1 MSALFE
7 VLSKIQKE
15 MKAPKSQYNAFGK
28 YKYRSCEDI
37 LEAVK
42 PFLNGAVL
50 YISDEMVLIGER
62 YYIKATATLRNGDE
76 AVSVTAY
83 AREEAEKKGM
93 DSSQITGA
101 ASSYA
106 RKYALNGLF
115 LIDDTKDSDATNEH
129 GKGEAANSKPKG
141 NQVNTL
147 KEKLD
152 SKKEETPSVGKRLFA
167 DIFKYWMS
175 KDEDDAANRAT
186 AYEAINR
193 YAAHVGIKK
202 TLKDAAD
209 LDKLTDKEC
218 EKIAEAFNAERKA
231 A

>member
-15 MKAPKSQYNAFGK
+15 MKAPKSQFNAFGK

-42 PFLNGAVL
+42 PFLNGTVL
-50 YISDEMVLIGER
+50 YISDEMVLIGDR
-62 YYIKATATLRNGDE
+62 YYIKATATLRNGDD

-152 SKKEETPSVGKRLFA
+152 SKKKETPSVGKKLFA

-202 TLKDAAD
+202 TLKEAAD

-218 EKIAEAFNAERKA
+218 EKIAEVFEAERKA

>member
-1 MSALFE
+1 MSALLE
-7 VLSKIQKE
+7 TLSKIQKE
-15 MKAPKSQYNAFGK
+15 MKAPKGQFNAFGK

-42 PFLNGAVL
+42 PFLNGTVL

-62 YYIKATATLRNGDE
+62 YYLKATATLRNGDD

-83 AREEAEKKGM
+83 AREEIEKKGM

-152 SKKEETPSVGKRLFA
+152 SKKEETPSVGKKLFA
-167 DIFKYWMS
+167 DIFKSWMS

-202 TLKDAAD
+202 TLKEAAD

-218 EKIAEAFNAERKA
+218 EKIAEVFEAERKA

>member
-15 MKAPKSQYNAFGK
+15 MKAPKSQFNAFGK

-42 PFLNGAVL
+42 PFLNGTVL

-129 GKGEAANSKPKG
+129 GKGAGDEKPKG
-141 NQVNTL
+141 SQVEQL
-147 KEKLD
+147 KGKL
-152 SKKEETPSVGKRLFA
+152 GG
-167 DIFKYWMS
+167 
-175 KDEDDAANRAT
+175 N
-186 AYEAINR
+186 
-193 YAAHVGIKK
+193 
-202 TLKDAAD
+202 DAAD
-209 LDKLTDKEC
+209 PYLT
-218 EKIAEAFNAERKA
+218 EAQAKDIMGQLRKA
-231 A
+231 KIRGEALLSHFKVSRLGELRESQLNEVYDWILAAGKE

>member
-15 MKAPKSQYNAFGK
+15 MKAPKSQFNAFGK

-42 PFLNGAVL
+42 PFLNGTVL
-50 YISDEMVLIGER
+50 YISDEMVLIGDR

-152 SKKEETPSVGKRLFA
+152 SKKEETPSVGKKLFA
-167 DIFKYWMS
+167 DIFKFWMS

-202 TLKDAAD
+202 TLKEAAD

-218 EKIAEAFNAERKA
+218 EKIAEVFEAERKA

>member
-129 GKGEAANSKPKG
+129 GNGGGANGKPNG
-141 NQVNTL
+141 NQVNAL
-147 KEKLD
+147 KEKLN
-152 SKKEETPSVGKRLFA
+152 SKKEETPSVGKKLFA
-167 DIFKYWMS
+167 DIFKFWMS

-202 TLKDAAD
+202 TLKGAAD

-218 EKIAEAFNAERKA
+218 EKIAEVFEAERKA

>member
-42 PFLNGAVL
+42 PFLNGTVL
-50 YISDEMVLIGER
+50 YISDEMVLIGDR

-141 NQVNTL
+141 SQVEQL
-147 KEKLD
+147 KGKLGGND
-152 SKKEETPSVGKRLFA
+152 VA
-167 DIFKYWMS
+167 DPYLTEAQA
-175 KDEDDAANRAT
+175 KD
-186 AYEAINR
+186 IM
-193 YAAHVGIKK
+193 GQ
-202 TLKDAAD
+202 L
-209 LDKLTDKEC
+209 
-218 EKIAEAFNAERKA
+218 RKA
-231 A
+231 KIRGEALLSHFKISRLGELRESQLHEVYDWILAAGKE

>member
-7 VLSKIQKE
+7 ALSKIQKE
-15 MKAPKSQYNAFGK
+15 MKAPKSQFNAFVK

-42 PFLNGAVL
+42 PFLNGTVL
-50 YISDEMVLIGER
+50 YVSDEMVLIGER

-83 AREEAEKKGM
+83 AREEVEKKGM

-129 GKGEAANSKPKG
+129 GKGAGDEKPKG
-141 NQVNTL
+141 SQVEQL
-147 KEKLD
+147 KGKL
-152 SKKEETPSVGKRLFA
+152 GG
-167 DIFKYWMS
+167 
-175 KDEDDAANRAT
+175 N
-186 AYEAINR
+186 N
-193 YAAHVGIKK
+193 
-202 TLKDAAD
+202 AAD
-209 LDKLTDKEC
+209 PYLT
-218 EKIAEAFNAERKA
+218 EAQAKDIMGQLRKA
-231 A
+231 KIRGEALLSHFKVSRLGELRESQLNEVYDWILAAGKE

>member
-15 MKAPKSQYNAFGK
+15 MKAPKSQFNAFGK

-42 PFLNGAVL
+42 PFLNGTVL
-50 YISDEMVLIGER
+50 YISDEMVLIGDR
-62 YYIKATATLRNGDE
+62 YYIKATATLRNGDD

-152 SKKEETPSVGKRLFA
+152 SKKEETPSVGKKLFA

-209 LDKLTDKEC
+209 LDKLTEKEC
-218 EKIAEAFNAERKA
+218 DKIAEAFNAERKA

>member
-15 MKAPKSQYNAFGK
+15 MKAPKSQFNAFGK

-42 PFLNGAVL
+42 PFLNGTVL

-62 YYIKATATLRNGDE
+62 YYLKATATLRNGDD

-83 AREEAEKKGM
+83 AREEIEKKGM

-129 GKGEAANSKPKG
+129 GKGAGDEKPKG
-141 NQVNTL
+141 SQVEQL
-147 KEKLD
+147 KGKLGGND
-152 SKKEETPSVGKRLFA
+152 TA
-167 DIFKYWMS
+167 DPYLTEAQA
-175 KDEDDAANRAT
+175 KD
-186 AYEAINR
+186 IM
-193 YAAHVGIKK
+193 GQ
-202 TLKDAAD
+202 L
-209 LDKLTDKEC
+209 
-218 EKIAEAFNAERKA
+218 RKA
-231 A
+231 KIRGEALLSHFKVSRLGELRESQLNEVYDWILAAGKE

>member
-15 MKAPKSQYNAFGK
+15 MKAPKSQFNAFGK

-42 PFLNGAVL
+42 PFLNGTVL

-62 YYIKATATLRNGDE
+62 YYIKATATLRNGDD

-152 SKKEETPSVGKRLFA
+152 SKKEETPSVGKKLFA
-167 DIFKYWMS
+167 DIFKFWMS

-202 TLKDAAD
+202 TLKEAAD

-218 EKIAEAFNAERKA
+218 EKIAEVFEAERKA
-231 A
+231 T

>member
-15 MKAPKSQYNAFGK
+15 MKAPKSQFNAFGK

-42 PFLNGAVL
+42 PFLNGTVL

-62 YYIKATATLRNGDE
+62 YYLKATATLRNGDD

-83 AREEAEKKGM
+83 AREEIEKKGM

-129 GKGEAANSKPKG
+129 GKGAGDEKPKG
-141 NQVNTL
+141 SQVEQL
-147 KEKLD
+147 KGKL
-152 SKKEETPSVGKRLFA
+152 GG
-167 DIFKYWMS
+167 
-175 KDEDDAANRAT
+175 N
-186 AYEAINR
+186 
-193 YAAHVGIKK
+193 
-202 TLKDAAD
+202 DAAD
-209 LDKLTDKEC
+209 PYLT
-218 EKIAEAFNAERKA
+218 EAQAKDIMGQLRKA
-231 A
+231 KIRGEALLSHFKVSRLGELRESQLNEVYDWILAAGKE

>member
-7 VLSKIQKE
+7 ALSKIQKE
-15 MKAPKSQYNAFGK
+15 MKAPKSQFNAFGK

-42 PFLNGAVL
+42 PFLNGTVL

-62 YYIKATATLRNGDE
+62 YYLKATATLRNGDD

-83 AREEAEKKGM
+83 AREEIEKKGM

-129 GKGEAANSKPKG
+129 GKGAGDEKPKG
-141 NQVNTL
+141 SQVEQL
-147 KEKLD
+147 KGKL
-152 SKKEETPSVGKRLFA
+152 GG
-167 DIFKYWMS
+167 
-175 KDEDDAANRAT
+175 N
-186 AYEAINR
+186 
-193 YAAHVGIKK
+193 
-202 TLKDAAD
+202 DAAD
-209 LDKLTDKEC
+209 PYLT
-218 EKIAEAFNAERKA
+218 EAQAKDIIGQLRKA
-231 A
+231 KIMGKALLSHFKVSRLGELKESQLNEVYDWILDAGKE

>member
-15 MKAPKSQYNAFGK
+15 MKAPKSQFNAFGK

-42 PFLNGAVL
+42 PFLNGTVL
-50 YISDEMVLIGER
+50 YISDEMVLIGDR
-62 YYIKATATLRNGDE
+62 YYLKATATLRNGDD

-129 GKGEAANSKPKG
+129 GKGAGDEKPKG
-141 NQVNTL
+141 SQVEQL
-147 KEKLD
+147 KGKLGGND
-152 SKKEETPSVGKRLFA
+152 TA
-167 DIFKYWMS
+167 DPYLTEAQA
-175 KDEDDAANRAT
+175 KD
-186 AYEAINR
+186 IM
-193 YAAHVGIKK
+193 GQ
-202 TLKDAAD
+202 L
-209 LDKLTDKEC
+209 
-218 EKIAEAFNAERKA
+218 RKA
-231 A
+231 KIRGEALLSHFKVSRLGELRESQLNEVYDWILAAGKE

>member
-42 PFLNGAVL
+42 PFLNGTVL
-50 YISDEMVLIGER
+50 YISDEMVLIGDR
-62 YYIKATATLRNGDE
+62 YYLKATATLRNGDE

-129 GKGEAANSKPKG
+129 GKGAGDEKPKESQVEQLKGKLGG
-141 NQVNTL
+141 N
-147 KEKLD
+147 
-152 SKKEETPSVGKRLFA
+152 
-167 DIFKYWMS
+167 
-175 KDEDDAANRAT
+175 
-186 AYEAINR
+186 
-193 YAAHVGIKK
+193 
-202 TLKDAAD
+202 DAAD
-209 LDKLTDKEC
+209 PYLTEAQAKDIIGQLKKAKIRGEALLSHFKVSRLGELRESQLHEVYDWILAAGKE
-218 EKIAEAFNAERKA
+218 
-231 A
+231 

>member
-15 MKAPKSQYNAFGK
+15 MKAPKSQFNAFGK

-42 PFLNGAVL
+42 PFLNGTVL
-50 YISDEMVLIGER
+50 YISDEMVLIGDR
-62 YYIKATATLRNGDE
+62 YYIKATATLRNGDD
-76 AVSVTAY
+76 AVSVTTY

-152 SKKEETPSVGKRLFA
+152 SKKEETPSVGKKLFA

-186 AYEAINR
+186 AYEAMNR

-202 TLKDAAD
+202 TLKEAAD

-218 EKIAEAFNAERKA
+218 EKIAEVFEAERKA

>member
-129 GKGEAANSKPKG
+129 GKGEAANSKPKD

-147 KEKLD
+147 KEKLV
-152 SKKEETPSVGKRLFA
+152 SKKEETPSVGKKLFA

>member
-15 MKAPKSQYNAFGK
+15 MKAPKSQFNAFGK

-42 PFLNGAVL
+42 PFLNGTVL
-50 YISDEMVLIGER
+50 YISDEMVLIGDR
-62 YYIKATATLRNGDE
+62 YYLKATATLRNGDE

-152 SKKEETPSVGKRLFA
+152 SKKEETPSVGKKLFA
-167 DIFKYWMS
+167 DIFKFWMS

-209 LDKLTDKEC
+209 LDKLTEKEC
-218 EKIAEAFNAERKA
+218 DKIAEAFNAERKA

>member
-15 MKAPKSQYNAFGK
+15 MKAPKSQFNAFGK

-42 PFLNGAVL
+42 PFLNGTVL
-50 YISDEMVLIGER
+50 YVSDEMVLIGER

-152 SKKEETPSVGKRLFA
+152 SKKEETPSVGKKLFA
-167 DIFKYWMS
+167 DIFKFWMS

-209 LDKLTDKEC
+209 LDKLTEKEC
-218 EKIAEAFNAERKA
+218 DKIAEAFNAERKA

>member
-7 VLSKIQKE
+7 ALSKIQKE
-15 MKAPKSQYNAFGK
+15 MKAPKSQFNAFGK

-42 PFLNGAVL
+42 PFLNGTVL
-50 YISDEMVLIGER
+50 YISDEMVLIGDR
-62 YYIKATATLRNGDE
+62 YYLKATATLRNGDE

-83 AREEAEKKGM
+83 AREEVEKKGM

-129 GKGEAANSKPKG
+129 GKGAGDEKPKG
-141 NQVNTL
+141 SQVEQL
-147 KEKLD
+147 KDKL
-152 SKKEETPSVGKRLFA
+152 GG
-167 DIFKYWMS
+167 
-175 KDEDDAANRAT
+175 N
-186 AYEAINR
+186 
-193 YAAHVGIKK
+193 
-202 TLKDAAD
+202 DAAD
-209 LDKLTDKEC
+209 TYLTKAQAKD
-218 EKIAEAFNAERKA
+218 IMWQLRKA
-231 A
+231 KIMGKDLLSHFKVSRLGELKESQLNEVYDWILDAGKE

>member
-15 MKAPKSQYNAFGK
+15 MKAPKSQFNAFGK

-42 PFLNGAVL
+42 PFLNGTVL

-62 YYIKATATLRNGDE
+62 YYLKATATLRNGDD

-83 AREEAEKKGM
+83 AREEIEKKGM

-129 GKGEAANSKPKG
+129 GKGAGDEKPKG
-141 NQVNTL
+141 SQVEQL
-147 KEKLD
+147 KGKL
-152 SKKEETPSVGKRLFA
+152 GG
-167 DIFKYWMS
+167 
-175 KDEDDAANRAT
+175 N
-186 AYEAINR
+186 N
-193 YAAHVGIKK
+193 
-202 TLKDAAD
+202 AAD
-209 LDKLTDKEC
+209 PYLT
-218 EKIAEAFNAERKA
+218 EAQAKDIMGQLRKA
-231 A
+231 KIRGEALLSHFKVSRLGELRESQLNEVYDWILAAGKE

>member
-7 VLSKIQKE
+7 ALSKIQKE
-15 MKAPKSQYNAFGK
+15 MKAPKGQFNAFGK

-42 PFLNGAVL
+42 PFLNGTVL
-50 YISDEMVLIGER
+50 YISDEMVLIGDR
-62 YYIKATATLRNGDE
+62 YYLKATATLRNGDE

-83 AREEAEKKGM
+83 AREEIEKKGM

-129 GKGEAANSKPKG
+129 GKGVGDEKPKG
-141 NQVNTL
+141 SQVEQL
-147 KEKLD
+147 KGKL
-152 SKKEETPSVGKRLFA
+152 GG
-167 DIFKYWMS
+167 
-175 KDEDDAANRAT
+175 N
-186 AYEAINR
+186 
-193 YAAHVGIKK
+193 
-202 TLKDAAD
+202 DAAD
-209 LDKLTDKEC
+209 PYLT
-218 EKIAEAFNAERKA
+218 EAQAKDIMGQLRKA
-231 A
+231 KIRGEALLSHFKVSRLGELRESQLHEVYDWILAAGKE

>member
-15 MKAPKSQYNAFGK
+15 MKAPKSQFNAFGK

-42 PFLNGAVL
+42 PFLNGTVL

-152 SKKEETPSVGKRLFA
+152 SKKEETPSVGKKLFA
-167 DIFKYWMS
+167 DIFKFWMS

-202 TLKDAAD
+202 TLKEAAD

-218 EKIAEAFNAERKA
+218 EKIAEVFEAERKA
-231 A
+231 T

>member
-15 MKAPKSQYNAFGK
+15 MKAPKSQFNAFGK

-42 PFLNGAVL
+42 PFLNGTVL

-62 YYIKATATLRNGDE
+62 YYLKATATLRNGDD

-83 AREEAEKKGM
+83 AREEVEKKGM

-129 GKGEAANSKPKG
+129 GKGAGDEKPKG
-141 NQVNTL
+141 SQVEQL
-147 KEKLD
+147 KGKL
-152 SKKEETPSVGKRLFA
+152 GG
-167 DIFKYWMS
+167 
-175 KDEDDAANRAT
+175 N
-186 AYEAINR
+186 N
-193 YAAHVGIKK
+193 
-202 TLKDAAD
+202 AAD
-209 LDKLTDKEC
+209 PYLT
-218 EKIAEAFNAERKA
+218 EAQAKDIMGQLRKA
-231 A
+231 KIRGEALLSHFKVSRLGELRESQLNEVYDWILAAGKE

>member
-1 MSALFE
+1 MSALLE
-7 VLSKIQKE
+7 TLSKIQKE
-15 MKAPKSQYNAFGK
+15 MKAPKGQFNAFGK

-42 PFLNGAVL
+42 PFLNGTVL

-62 YYIKATATLRNGDE
+62 YYLKATATLRNGDD

-83 AREEAEKKGM
+83 AREEIEKKGM

-129 GKGEAANSKPKG
+129 GKGAGDEKPKG
-141 NQVNTL
+141 SQVEQL
-147 KEKLD
+147 KGKL
-152 SKKEETPSVGKRLFA
+152 GG
-167 DIFKYWMS
+167 
-175 KDEDDAANRAT
+175 N
-186 AYEAINR
+186 
-193 YAAHVGIKK
+193 
-202 TLKDAAD
+202 DAAD
-209 LDKLTDKEC
+209 PYLT
-218 EKIAEAFNAERKA
+218 EAQARDIMGQLRKA
-231 A
+231 KIRWEVLLSSFKVSRLGELKESQLHEVYDWILAAGKE

>member
-152 SKKEETPSVGKRLFA
+152 SKKEETPSVGKKLFA
-167 DIFKYWMS
+167 DIFKFWMS

-209 LDKLTDKEC
+209 LDKLTEKEC
-218 EKIAEAFNAERKA
+218 DKIAEAFNAERKA

>member
-15 MKAPKSQYNAFGK
+15 MKAPKSQFNAFGK

-42 PFLNGAVL
+42 PFLNGTVL
-50 YISDEMVLIGER
+50 YISDEMVLIGDR
-62 YYIKATATLRNGDE
+62 YYIKATATLRNGDD

-152 SKKEETPSVGKRLFA
+152 SKKEETPSVGKKLFA
-167 DIFKYWMS
+167 DIFKFWMS

-202 TLKDAAD
+202 AIKDAAD
-209 LDKLTDKEC
+209 LDKLTEKEC
-218 EKIAEAFNAERKA
+218 DKIAEAFNAERKA

>member
-15 MKAPKSQYNAFGK
+15 MKAPKSQFNAFGK

-42 PFLNGAVL
+42 PFLNGTVL
-50 YISDEMVLIGER
+50 YISDEMVLIGDR
-62 YYIKATATLRNGDE
+62 YYIKATATLRNGDD

-152 SKKEETPSVGKRLFA
+152 SKKEETPSVGKKLFA
-167 DIFKYWMS
+167 DIFKFWMS

-202 TLKDAAD
+202 TLKEAAD

-218 EKIAEAFNAERKA
+218 EKIAEVFEAERKA
-231 A
+231 T

>member
-42 PFLNGAVL
+42 PFLNGTVL
-50 YISDEMVLIGER
+50 YISDEMVLIGDR

-129 GKGEAANSKPKG
+129 GKGEAANSNPKG

-147 KEKLD
+147 KEKLV
-152 SKKEETPSVGKRLFA
+152 SKKEETPSVGKKLFA
-167 DIFKYWMS
+167 DIFKFWMS

-209 LDKLTDKEC
+209 LDKLTEKEC
-218 EKIAEAFNAERKA
+218 EKIAEVFEAERKA

>member
-15 MKAPKSQYNAFGK
+15 MKAPKSQFNAFGK

-152 SKKEETPSVGKRLFA
+152 SKKEETPSVGKKLFA
-167 DIFKYWMS
+167 DIFKFWMS

-209 LDKLTDKEC
+209 LDKLTEKEC
-218 EKIAEAFNAERKA
+218 DKIAEAFNAERKA

>member
-7 VLSKIQKE
+7 ALSKIQKE
-15 MKAPKSQYNAFGK
+15 MKAPKSQFNAFGK

-42 PFLNGAVL
+42 PFLNGTVL

-83 AREEAEKKGM
+83 AREEVEKKGM

-129 GKGEAANSKPKG
+129 GKGAWDEKPKG
-141 NQVNTL
+141 SQVEQL
-147 KEKLD
+147 KGKL
-152 SKKEETPSVGKRLFA
+152 GG
-167 DIFKYWMS
+167 
-175 KDEDDAANRAT
+175 N
-186 AYEAINR
+186 
-193 YAAHVGIKK
+193 
-202 TLKDAAD
+202 DAAD
-209 LDKLTDKEC
+209 PYLT
-218 EKIAEAFNAERKA
+218 EAQGKDIMGQLRKA
-231 A
+231 RIRGEALLSHFKVSRLGELKESQLHEVYDWILAAGKE

>member
-15 MKAPKSQYNAFGK
+15 MKAPKSQFNAFGK

-129 GKGEAANSKPKG
+129 GKGEAANSKPNG

-147 KEKLD
+147 KEKLV
-152 SKKEETPSVGKRLFA
+152 SKKEETPSVGKKLFA
-167 DIFKYWMS
+167 DIFKFWMS

-209 LDKLTDKEC
+209 LDKLTEKEC
-218 EKIAEAFNAERKA
+218 DKIAEAFNAERKA

>member
-15 MKAPKSQYNAFGK
+15 MKAPKSQFNAFGK

-42 PFLNGAVL
+42 PFLNGTVL

-62 YYIKATATLRNGDE
+62 YYLKATATLRNGDE

-83 AREEAEKKGM
+83 AREEVEKKGM

-129 GKGEAANSKPKG
+129 GKGAGDEKPKG
-141 NQVNTL
+141 SQVEQL
-147 KEKLD
+147 KGKL
-152 SKKEETPSVGKRLFA
+152 GG
-167 DIFKYWMS
+167 
-175 KDEDDAANRAT
+175 N
-186 AYEAINR
+186 N
-193 YAAHVGIKK
+193 
-202 TLKDAAD
+202 AAD
-209 LDKLTDKEC
+209 PYLT
-218 EKIAEAFNAERKA
+218 EAQAKDIMGQLRKA
-231 A
+231 KIRGEALLSHFKVSRLGELRESQLNEVYDWILAAGKE

>member
-147 KEKLD
+147 KEKLV
-152 SKKEETPSVGKRLFA
+152 SKKEETPSVGKKLFA
-167 DIFKYWMS
+167 DIFKFWMS

-209 LDKLTDKEC
+209 LDKLTEKEC

>member
-7 VLSKIQKE
+7 ALSKIQKE
-15 MKAPKSQYNAFGK
+15 MKAPKSQFNAFGK

-42 PFLNGAVL
+42 PFLNGTVL

-129 GKGEAANSKPKG
+129 GNGGGANGKPKG
-141 NQVNTL
+141 NQVEQL
-147 KEKLD
+147 KDKL
-152 SKKEETPSVGKRLFA
+152 GNN
-167 DIFKYWMS
+167 
-175 KDEDDAANRAT
+175 DAASFLT
-186 AYEAINR
+186 EAQ
-193 YAAHVGIKK
+193 A
-202 TLKDAAD
+202 KDIMGQ
-209 LDKLTDKEC
+209 L
-218 EKIAEAFNAERKA
+218 RKA
-231 A
+231 KIRGEALLSHFKVSRLGELRESQLHEVYDWILAAGKE